1 MAAVRAISLRTL
13 ADGRIRAGS
22 FGLIFVF
29 YAVANV
35 VGYRDAYPTIADRRA
50 FATTFG
56 SDKAIRL
63 FYGVPH
69 DLIHVGG
76 YVAWRVGGGG
86 VMLAGAWGVI
96 ASVRAFRG
104 EEESGRMELVLA
116 RSLSRLQANLSIL
129 ASLAFEAALL
139 WLALAAGL
147 VAPGLAPGGS
157 AYLALAI
164 MSVGSVFVGVGALA
178 SQIAPTRRLAL
189 MATSGLF
196 VAALLVRVVAD
207 TASGVSWLL
216 WATPLGWTEQMRAFS
231 GARPAVLLL
240 PALTTAVLLA
250 GALGIAVRRDVGRG
264 LVEAHDTARADLRLL
279 GSPTAQ
285 ALRSERGSL
294 IAWMVGVG
302 LFALIVGSLAS
313 SFTQSSIPASL
324 RNQLHKLGASIATP
338 SGALG
343 LYFLFGSLAFALF
356 GCAQVAAA
364 RREEAESR
372 LETLLALPVSRSSW
386 LGGRLALAVA
396 GGLLLALAAG
406 LAAWIGVATQGAA
419 VSLPRVLEA
428 SFNCLPAALLFLGL
442 AALGFAVWPRAG
454 AGIGYGL
461 VGAAFIWQLVGAV
474 LNVPSWTLGLSP
486 FNHIGLVPAQPFR
499 AGAAAIMS
507 ATAVAA
513 LALADWRFR
522 RRDLTGA

>member
-1 MAAVRAISLRTL
+1 MAAARAIALRTL
-13 ADGRIRAGS
+13 ADGRVRAGS

-50 FATTFG
+50 FATSFG
-56 SDKAIRL
+56 ADKAVRL

-116 RSLSRLQANLSIL
+116 RAVSRRQANLSIL
-129 ASLAFEAALL
+129 AGLACEAALL

-147 VAPGLAPGGS
+147 VAPGLAAAGS

-164 MSVGSVFVGVGALA
+164 MSVGVVFIGVGALA
-178 SQIAPTRRLAL
+178 SQVAPTRRLAL

-207 TASGVSWLL
+207 TASGVGWLL
-216 WATPLGWTEQMRAFS
+216 WATPLGWTEQMRAFT

-240 PALTTAVLLA
+240 PAATTAVLL
-250 GALGIAVRRDVGRG
+250 GTSIGIALQRDVGRG
-264 LVEAHDTARADLRLL
+264 LIEARGASRADLRLL

-285 ALRSERGSL
+285 ALRSEIGSL
-294 IAWMVGVG
+294 VAWALGVG

-313 SFTQSSIPASL
+313 SFNQNSIPASL
-324 RNQLHKLGASIATP
+324 RSQLHKLGASIATP
-338 SGALG
+338 AGALG
-343 LYFLFGSLAFALF
+343 LYFLFGALAFALF

-364 RREEAESR
+364 RREEAEGR
-372 LETLLALPVSRSSW
+372 LETLLALPVGRRLW
-386 LGGRLALAVA
+386 LAGRLALAIA
-396 GGLLLALAAG
+396 GALLLALVAG
-406 LAAWIGVATQGAA
+406 LTAWVGAA
-419 VSLPRVLEA
+419 TRGAGVSLPRVLEA
-428 SFNCLPAALLFLGL
+428 SLNCLPAALLFLGL

-454 AGIGYGL
+454 AGIGYAL

-474 LNVPSWTLGLSP
+474 MNVPSWTLGLSP
-486 FNHIGLVPAQPFR
+486 FHHIGLVPAQPFR
-499 AGAAAIMS
+499 AGAAAVMLAI
-507 ATAVAA
+507 AVAA